1 MERKRLT
8 GMNKI
13 NPQAQI
19 FHPVF
24 VCDIFYWLYNFSFL
38 EINVIKINRIDLFP
52 LVEMNEFPLS

>member
-1 MERKRLT
+1 
-8 GMNKI
+8 MNKI